1 MPGVLTVVS
10 QKGGVGKTTT
20 AVNVAAA
27 FANRGIKTLLV
38 DVDPQGAVRHALGL
52 RADRTLGMADYLL
65 GDEPLSAVVQASSQP
80 WLRVLT
86 AGSVAERGDHAEYLR
101 AVSAP
106 GRLDELMARATG
118 RGHVVVLDT
127 PPGLGPVTRAVLAV
141 TDHVLVPLQCEPLA
155 LQTSGQLLRGIA
167 EASKHRPSLQVAGIV
182 LTMYDAANP
191 TCERIARL
199 VREQLPEEL
208 VFPVQIPRSNAA
220 ADSMAA
226 GQPLVL
232 HVPDDAA
239 SRAYVALADILAGR
253 VL

>member
-20 AVNVAAA
+20 AVNLAAA
-27 FANRGIKTLLV
+27 FAHRGIKTLLV

-52 RADRTLGMADYLL
+52 HGNHTLGMADYLL
-65 GDEPLSAVVQASSQP
+65 GAEPLSAVVQPSRQP

-86 AGSVAERGDHAEYLR
+86 AGTVADRGDHVEYLR
-101 AVSAP
+101 AVSSP
-106 GRLDELMARATG
+106 GRLDELMTRAVG

-127 PPGLGPVTRAVLAV
+127 PPGLGAVTRAVLAV
-141 TDHVLVPLQCEPLA
+141 SDHVIIPMQCEPLA

-167 EASKHRPSLQVAGIV
+167 EASTARPSLSVAGIL

-191 TCERIARL
+191 TCVRVAQL
-199 VREQLPEEL
+199 VREQLPKEL
-208 VFPVQIPRSNAA
+208 VFGVAIPRSNGA

-226 GQPLVL
+226 GQPLVV
-232 HVPDDAA
+232 HAPDDAA
-239 SRAYVALADILAGR
+239 AQAYIALAGQLAGR
-253 VL
+253 LL

>member
-20 AVNVAAA
+20 AVNLAAA
-27 FANRGIKTLLV
+27 FAHRGIKTLLV

-52 RADRTLGMADYLL
+52 GSSHTRGMADYLL
-65 GDEPLSAVVQASSQP
+65 GAQPLSSVVQSSRQP

-86 AGSVAERGDHAEYLR
+86 AGTVAERGDHAEYLR
-101 AVSAP
+101 AVSSP
-106 GRLDELMARATG
+106 GRLGELMTRAVG

-127 PPGLGPVTRAVLAV
+127 PPGLGPVTRAVLAIS
-141 TDHVLVPLQCEPLA
+141 DHVVVPMQCEPLA

-167 EASKHRPSLQVAGIV
+167 EASKERPSLAVAGIV
-182 LTMYDAANP
+182 LTMYDSDNP

-208 VFPVQIPRSNAA
+208 VFRTQIPRSNAA
-220 ADSMAA
+220 IDAMAA
-226 GQPLVL
+226 GQPLVV
-232 HVPDDAA
+232 HAPDDPAA
-239 SRAYVALADILAGR
+239 RAYIILAGQLAGR
-253 VL
+253 LV